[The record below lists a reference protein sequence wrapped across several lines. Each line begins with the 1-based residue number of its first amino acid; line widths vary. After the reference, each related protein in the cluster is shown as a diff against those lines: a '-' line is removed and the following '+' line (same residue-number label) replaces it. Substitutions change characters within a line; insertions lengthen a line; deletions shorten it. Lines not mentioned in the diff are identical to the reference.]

1 MTPPSTEIRT
11 SNRSGLRDSAL
22 GTRNLMT
29 IAALAIVGSL
39 LVVPLSIATP
49 VLVTT
54 PKAILGLCAIMGVWY
69 LAYLLPGLLVRKP
82 GAFLI
87 AGLLMGVISTFT
99 TPLGPSAIIGNAM
112 GAAFLELP
120 MLLLLYRKWTWW
132 AYALGATVF
141 GTFNAAVYGAS
152 YQIVQTPAEYALG
165 IALSL
170 GSCYL
175 TLACAMLLR
184 RSLERAGIGV
194 LK

>member
-1 MTPPSTEIRT
+1 
-11 SNRSGLRDSAL
+11 
-22 GTRNLMT
+22 
-29 IAALAIVGSL
+29 
-39 LVVPLSIATP
+39 
-49 VLVTT
+49 
-54 PKAILGLCAIMGVWY
+54 
-69 LAYLLPGLLVRKP
+69 
-82 GAFLI
+82 
-87 AGLLMGVISTFT
+87 
-99 TPLGPSAIIGNAM
+99 M

-141 GTFNAAVYGAS
+141 GAFNAAVYGAS